1 MSTEK
6 QIKIVDDDIT
16 IIHDDLKRI
25 QTRPTQFITAVGSL
39 GVFHLCKEIID
50 NASDECGN
58 KKSPGNHIQIIMTDK
73 SLIVRD
79 NGRGIATDK
88 IREIYETM
96 QAGSNMTRA
105 NGSTKGENG
114 LGGSTCVLAT
124 SSYLE
129 VTTIRP
135 NEKKKMTLIYKD
147 AKLESE
153 TCEEYT
159 GNDHGLI
166 VTFRPSKR
174 VLGVDTLPVHMIE
187 PWLKDFDFTLSPN
200 IKMDYKI
207 NGKEHHVEH
216 KELYKFFDRDL
227 KLNEDKLCSTLVF
240 PIKGDL
246 LETFM
251 DKTYNRTFNAEVAIV
266 YSNPEHYKGE
276 DIWYSW
282 MNMIYTKRNGDHF
295 DGVKRGFIKAL
306 TERVYRKNKKLDGED
321 IKKDIEAHLNIVVN
335 AKCDMAHMFSA
346 QGKDCVLSKDIL
358 KGFMEATYNEL
369 SKSRNSVLDEMVE
382 IVVGNHRARVEGE
395 KARKISSTSKA
406 LKNWVRPDS
415 FIPCSS
421 VKTVEPKELYLVE
434 GLSAGG
440 GIRAARNSK
449 FQAILQFRGKSL
461 NVWNQDLARILKS
474 EPWLNLVKVLGCG
487 IGPTFDI
494 KKLNFDKII
503 LATDADID
511 GYHIRTGW
519 CSFFMKEMP
528 EIITAGK
535 LYVAEPPLYQLVKG
549 KEKMYVATQTEYIEK
564 CVDSIG
570 DLEISFIR

>member
-187 PWLKDFDFTLSPN
+187 PWLKDFDFTLPPN

-227 KLNEDKLCSTLVF
+227 QNDEDKLCSTLVF

-358 KGFMEATYNEL
+358 KGFMDATYNEL
-369 SKSRNSVLDEMVE
+369 SKSRNSVFDEMVE

-434 GLSAGG
+434 GQSAGG

-474 EPWLNLVKVLGCG
+474 DPWLNLVKVLGCG

-494 KKLNFDKII
+494 RKLNFDKII

-535 LYVAEPPLYQLVKG
+535 LYVAEPPLYQLAKG

>member
-6 QIKIVDDDIT
+6 HLKDDQYK
-16 IIHDDLKRI
+16 IIHTDVEKI
-25 QTRPTQFITAVGSL
+25 IARPTMYITAVGEA
-39 GVFHLCKEIID
+39 GAFHMVKEIID
-50 NASDECGN
+50 NNRDECI
-58 KKSPGNHIQIIMTDK
+58 KKDSPGNQIYVEITNK
-73 SLIVRD
+73 QLITRD
-79 NGRGIATDK
+79 NGRGIPTNI
-88 IREIYETM
+88 IREVFETL
-96 QAGSNMTRA
+96 QAGTNMTRSGH
-105 NGSTKGENG
+105 NQTSGENG
-114 LGGSTCVLAT
+114 AASTCMVAT

-187 PWLKDFDFTLSPN
+187 PWLKDFDFTLPPN

-306 TERVYRKNKKLDGED
+306 TERVYRKNKKLEGED

-494 KKLNFDKII
+494 RKLNFDKII

>member
-306 TERVYRKNKKLDGED
+306 TERVYRKNKKLEGED

-494 KKLNFDKII
+494 RKLNFDKII

-535 LYVAEPPLYQLVKG
+535 LYVAEPPLYQLAKG

>member
-6 QIKIVDDDIT
+6 HLKDDQYK
-16 IIHDDLKRI
+16 IIHTDVEKI
-25 QTRPTQFITAVGSL
+25 IARPTMYITAVGEA
-39 GVFHLCKEIID
+39 GAFHMVKEIID
-50 NASDECGN
+50 NNRDECI
-58 KKSPGNHIQIIMTDK
+58 KKDSPGNQIYVEITNK
-73 SLIVRD
+73 QLITRD
-79 NGRGIATDK
+79 NGRGIPTNI
-88 IREIYETM
+88 IREVFETL
-96 QAGSNMTRA
+96 QAGTNMTRSGH
-105 NGSTKGENG
+105 NQTSGENG
-114 LGGSTCVLAT
+114 AASTCMVAT

-174 VLGVDTLPVHMIE
+174 VLGVDTIPVHMIE
-187 PWLKDFDFTLSPN
+187 PWLKDFDFTLPPS
-200 IKMDYKI
+200 IKMDYNI

-240 PIKGDL
+240 PIKGEL
-246 LETFM
+246 SETFM

-358 KGFMEATYNEL
+358 KGFMEATYDEL

-382 IVVGNHRARVEGE
+382 IVVGNHRARIEGE

-434 GLSAGG
+434 GQSAGG

-474 EPWLNLVKVLGCG
+474 DPWLNLVKVLGCG

-494 KKLNFDKII
+494 RKLNFDKII

-535 LYVAEPPLYQLVKG
+535 LYVAEPPLYQLAKG

>member
-216 KELYKFFDRDL
+216 KELYRFFDRDL

-306 TERVYRKNKKLDGED
+306 TERVYRKNKKLEGED

-494 KKLNFDKII
+494 RKLNFDKII

-549 KEKMYVATQTEYIEK
+549 KEKIYVATQTEYIEK

>member
-1 MSTEK
+1 
-6 QIKIVDDDIT
+6 
-16 IIHDDLKRI
+16 
-25 QTRPTQFITAVGSL
+25 
-39 GVFHLCKEIID
+39 
-50 NASDECGN
+50 
-58 KKSPGNHIQIIMTDK
+58 
-73 SLIVRD
+73 
-79 NGRGIATDK
+79 
-88 IREIYETM
+88 
-96 QAGSNMTRA
+96 
-105 NGSTKGENG
+105 
-114 LGGSTCVLAT
+114 
-124 SSYLE
+124 
-129 VTTIRP
+129 
-135 NEKKKMTLIYKD
+135 
-147 AKLESE
+147 
-153 TCEEYT
+153 
-159 GNDHGLI
+159 
-166 VTFRPSKR
+166 
-174 VLGVDTLPVHMIE
+174 
-187 PWLKDFDFTLSPN
+187 
-200 IKMDYKI
+200 
-207 NGKEHHVEH
+207 
-216 KELYKFFDRDL
+216 
-227 KLNEDKLCSTLVF
+227 
-240 PIKGDL
+240 
-246 LETFM
+246 
-251 DKTYNRTFNAEVAIV
+251 
-266 YSNPEHYKGE
+266 
-276 DIWYSW
+276 
-282 MNMIYTKRNGDHF
+282 
-295 DGVKRGFIKAL
+295 
-306 TERVYRKNKKLDGED
+306 
-321 IKKDIEAHLNIVVN
+321 
-335 AKCDMAHMFSA
+335 MFSA

-494 KKLNFDKII
+494 RKLNFDKII

-535 LYVAEPPLYQLVKG
+535 LYVAEPPLYQLAKG

>member
-6 QIKIVDDDIT
+6 HLKDDQYK
-16 IIHDDLKRI
+16 IIHTDVEKI
-25 QTRPTQFITAVGSL
+25 IARPTMYITAVGEA
-39 GVFHLCKEIID
+39 GAFHMVKEIID
-50 NASDECGN
+50 NNRDECI
-58 KKSPGNHIQIIMTDK
+58 KKDSPGNQIYVEITNK
-73 SLIVRD
+73 QLITRD
-79 NGRGIATDK
+79 NGRGIPTNI
-88 IREIYETM
+88 IREVFETL
-96 QAGSNMTRA
+96 QAGTNMTRSGH
-105 NGSTKGENG
+105 NQTSGENG
-114 LGGSTCVLAT
+114 AASTCMVAT

-174 VLGVDTLPVHMIE
+174 VLGVDTLPIHMIE
-187 PWLKDFDFTLSPN
+187 PWLKDFDFTLPPN

-306 TERVYRKNKKLDGED
+306 TERVYRKNKKLEGED

>member
-1 MSTEK
+1 MSTERNLR
-6 QIKIVDDDIT
+6 DDKYT
-16 IIHDDLKRI
+16 IIHNDVEKI
-25 QTRPTQFITAVGSL
+25 IARPTMYITSL
-39 GVFHLCKEIID
+39 GELGAFHLVKEIID
-50 NASDECGN
+50 NNRDECIKKESMGDTILVELTN
-58 KKSPGNHIQIIMTDK
+58 KQITT
-73 SLIVRD
+73 RD
-79 NGRGIATDK
+79 NGRGIPTNLL
-88 IREIYETM
+88 REVFETI
-96 QAGSNMTRA
+96 QAGTNMTRSGH
-105 NGSTKGENG
+105 NQTSGENG
-114 LGGSTCVLAT
+114 SGSTCVLAT

-135 NEKKKMTLIYKD
+135 NEKKKLTLIYKD
-147 AKLESE
+147 AKLVSE
-153 TCEEYT
+153 NLEEYT

-174 VLGVDTLPVHMIE
+174 VLGVDTLPIHMIE
-187 PWLKDFDFTLSPN
+187 PWLKDFDYTLPPS

-227 KLNEDKLCSTLVF
+227 TGDDDKMCNTLVF
-240 PIKGDL
+240 PIKGNL
-246 LETFM
+246 VETFM
-251 DKTYNRTFNAEVAIV
+251 DTSYDRTFEAEVAIV
-266 YSNPEHYKGE
+266 YSNPETYKGE

-295 DGVKRGFIKAL
+295 DGVKRGFIRAM
-306 TERVYRKNKKLDGED
+306 TERVYRKNKKLEGED
-321 IKKDIEAHLNIVVN
+321 IRRDIEAHLNIVVN

-358 KGFMEATYNEL
+358 KAFAEATYNEL
-369 SKSRNSVLDEMVE
+369 SKSRSGVLDEMVE
-382 IVVGNHRARVEGE
+382 IIVGNHRARVEGE
-395 KARKISSTSKA
+395 KARKISSTAKG
-406 LKNWVRPDS
+406 LKNWARPAS

-421 VKTVEPKELYLVE
+421 VKTAEPKELYLVE

-440 GIRAARNSK
+440 GIRAARDSK
-449 FQAILQFRGKSL
+449 FQAILQFKGKSL
-461 NVWNQDLARILKS
+461 NVWNQDLSRVLKS

-503 LATDADID
+503 MATDADID

-519 CSFFMKEMP
+519 CTFFLKEMP

-535 LYVAEPPLYQLVKG
+535 LYVAEPPLYELVKG

-564 CVDSIG
+564 CIESIG
-570 DLEISFIR
+570 DLEISFVG

>member
-6 QIKIVDDDIT
+6 HLKDDQYK
-16 IIHDDLKRI
+16 IIHTDVEKI
-25 QTRPTQFITAVGSL
+25 IARPTMYITAVGEA
-39 GVFHLCKEIID
+39 GAFHMVKEIID
-50 NASDECGN
+50 NNRDECI
-58 KKSPGNHIQIIMTDK
+58 KKDSPGNQIYVEITNK
-73 SLIVRD
+73 QLITRD
-79 NGRGIATDK
+79 NGRGIPTNI
-88 IREIYETM
+88 IREVFETL
-96 QAGSNMTRA
+96 QAGTNMTRSGH
-105 NGSTKGENG
+105 NQTSGENG
-114 LGGSTCVLAT
+114 AASTCMVAT

-216 KELYKFFDRDL
+216 KELYRFFDRDL

-494 KKLNFDKII
+494 RKLNFDKII

>member
-6 QIKIVDDDIT
+6 LIEIKDDDVT

-39 GVFHLCKEIID
+39 GIFHLCKEIID
-50 NASDECGN
+50 NASDECY
-58 KKSPGNHIQIIMTDK
+58 KKNSPGDHIQIIMDDK
-73 SLIVRD
+73 TLTVRD
-79 NGRGIATDK
+79 NGRGIATGIIK
-88 IREIYETM
+88 EIYETM

-114 LGGSTCVLAT
+114 LGGTTCVLAT

-135 NEKKKMTLIYKD
+135 NEKKKLTLIYKD
-147 AKLESE
+147 AKLVSE
-153 TCEEYT
+153 NLEEYT

-174 VLGVDTLPVHMIE
+174 ALGVDTLPIHMIE
-187 PWLKDFDFTLSPN
+187 PWLKDFDYTLPPS

-227 KLNEDKLCSTLVF
+227 TGDDDKMCNTLVF
-240 PIKGDL
+240 PIKGNL
-246 LETFM
+246 VETFM
-251 DKTYNRTFNAEVAIV
+251 DTSYDRTFEAEVAIV
-266 YSNPEHYKGE
+266 YSNPETYKGE

-295 DGVKRGFIKAL
+295 DGVKRGFIRAM
-306 TERVYRKNKKLDGED
+306 TERVYRKNKKLEGED
-321 IKKDIEAHLNIVVN
+321 IRRDIEAHLNIVVN

-358 KGFMEATYNEL
+358 KAFAEATYNEL
-369 SKSRNSVLDEMVE
+369 SKSRSGVLDEMVE
-382 IVVGNHRARVEGE
+382 IIVGNHRARVEGE
-395 KARKISSTSKA
+395 KARKISSTAKG
-406 LKNWVRPDS
+406 LKNWVRPAS

-421 VKTVEPKELYLVE
+421 VKTAEPKELYLVE

-440 GIRAARNSK
+440 GIRAARDSK
-449 FQAILQFRGKSL
+449 FQAILQFKGKSL
-461 NVWNQDLARILKS
+461 NVWNQDLSRVLKS

-503 LATDADID
+503 MATDADID

-519 CSFFMKEMP
+519 CTFFLKEMP

-535 LYVAEPPLYQLVKG
+535 LYVAEPPLYELVKG

-564 CVDSIG
+564 CIESIG
-570 DLEISFIR
+570 DLEISFVG